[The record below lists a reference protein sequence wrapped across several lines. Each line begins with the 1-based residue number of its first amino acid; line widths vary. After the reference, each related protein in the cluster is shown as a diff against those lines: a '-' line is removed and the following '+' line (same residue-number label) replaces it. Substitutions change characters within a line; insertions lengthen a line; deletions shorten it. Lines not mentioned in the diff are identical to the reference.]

1 MGKITI
7 DRDACKGCGLCSINC
22 PEKLIIMD
30 ESMNVRGVHP
40 ARFRATAQPDAQ
52 SADLATD
59 EQKCK
64 GCKMCAIMCPEVC
77 IEVYR

>member
-7 DRDACKGCGLCSINC
+7 DRNACKGCGLCAINC
-22 PEKLIIMD
+22 PEKLIIID

-40 ARFRATAQPDAQ
+40 AKFTE
-52 SADLATD
+52 TD
-59 EQKCK
+59 PEKCK

-77 IEVYR
+77 IEVYK

>member
-1 MGKITI
+1 MARIKIE
-7 DRDACKGCGLCSINC
+7 RDECKGCELCSINC

-30 ESMNVRGVHP
+30 ESLNVRGVHP
-40 ARFRATAQPDAQ
+40 AKFAV
-52 SADLATD
+52 SADP
-59 EQKCK
+59 ERCK